1 MNLETI
7 IAHFGYPALVLGLLL
22 EGETVLVLAA
32 FMAHR
37 GYLDLPL
44 VILLG
49 GLIAFGSDQFFFWM
63 GHTQGSAF
71 LSKRPAWQPH
81 VEKAKS
87 LLGRNST
94 LLFLSI
100 RFMYGL
106 RTVLPFVI
114 GTSKF
119 DPKKFAILDLI
130 GSFFWAL
137 TFGLAGHFIGHVIA
151 LIFEDV
157 KEHELLITIVIVLTG
172 IGFWIYR
179 RHTVRNRKGKD
190 HE

>member
-1 MNLETI
+1 MNLETL
-7 IAHFGYPALVLGLLL
+7 IAHFGYPALLLGLLL

-37 GYLDLPL
+37 GYLSLPL

-63 GHTQGSAF
+63 GRTRGNAF

-81 VEKAKS
+81 VEKANA
-87 LLGRNST
+87 LLGKNST
-94 LLFLSI
+94 ILFLSI

-114 GTSKF
+114 GTSKL
-119 DPKKFAILDLI
+119 DPKKFAALDLA
-130 GSFFWAL
+130 GSFAWAL
-137 TFGLAGHFIGHVIA
+137 IFGLAGHFIGHMMT
-151 LIFEDV
+151 LIFEDA
-157 KEHELLITIVIVLTG
+157 KEHEFLIAILIVLAG
-172 IGFWIYR
+172 IVFWLR
-179 RHTVRNRKGKD
+179 RRYAANNKKGES